1 MKPFS
6 PDTLT
11 RIATAGL
18 DPERLPRHVAVIMD
32 GNGRWA
38 RQRGMPRVE
47 GHLRGV
53 QSVRGTVEECCRLG
67 LEQLTL
73 YCLSSENWKRPQHEL
88 DFLMTLLH
96 KYLLDERAEIMGQNI
111 RFTVIG
117 RRAGLPDN
125 VLAEIDENI
134 RVSPHNTGM
143 TLALAINYG
152 ARTEIV
158 DAVRTIAERVQ
169 RGELDPAAIDEDTDR
184 RRAVHGGDAR
194 SGPADPHGRGNAR
207 QQLSFVADFLRR
219 IVGDGEVLAGLRP
232 RHVASGAA
240 RLRPARTPLRRT
252 QGRSDMLRTRLWMGA
267 VLVVLSVGV
276 LVFDHRF
283 EPWYPFLF
291 LLTGVLT
298 RRRHVRVS
306 APARR

>member
-1 MKPFS
+1 MRTFD
-6 PDTLT
+6 PDTLA
-11 RIATAGL
+11 RIAAAGL

-53 QSVRGTVEECCRLG
+53 RSVRSTVEECCRLG
-67 LEQLTL
+67 IEQLTL

-117 RRAGLPDN
+117 RREGLPDN
-125 VLAEIDENI
+125 VLAEIDENV
-134 RVSPHNTGM
+134 RVSAPNTGM

-158 DAVRTIAERVQ
+158 DAVRAIAERVR
-169 RGELDPAAIDEDTDR
+169 RGELEPAAIDEDTI
-184 RRAVHGGDAR
+184 GGALYTA
-194 SGPADPHGRGNAR
+194 GMPDPDLLVRTA
-207 QQLSFVADFLRR
+207 
-219 IVGDGEVLAGLRP
+219 GE
-232 RHVASGAA
+232 
-240 RLRPARTPLRRT
+240 
-252 QGRSDMLRTRLWMGA
+252 M
-267 VLVVLSVGV
+267 
-276 LVFDHRF
+276 
-283 EPWYPFLF
+283 
-291 LLTGVLT
+291 
-298 RRRHVRVS
+298 RVS
-306 APARR
+306 NYLLWQISYAELWVTEKCWPDFDRDTLHQALRDFGRRERRFGGLKDD